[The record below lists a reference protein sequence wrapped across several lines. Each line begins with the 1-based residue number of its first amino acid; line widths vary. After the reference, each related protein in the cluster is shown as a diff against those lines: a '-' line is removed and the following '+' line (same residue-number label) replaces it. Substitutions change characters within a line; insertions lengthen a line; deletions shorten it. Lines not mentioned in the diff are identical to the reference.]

1 MQRWKREMQR
11 WKREMQRWKREMQR
25 GKWELQRWKWEM
37 HGWNWAMQ
45 CCELEMQRWKWEI
58 QRWCREGVRSTLL
71 GRPAGELQKCLVLMA
86 DEFHHFGTICH
97 NLLKHSD
104 SKGLRISLRIVDGEF
119 DLQQSIVQ
127 TPESLG

>member
-1 MQRWKREMQR
+1 MQRWKWEMQR
-11 WKREMQRWKREMQR
+11 WKRETQRWKREI
-25 GKWELQRWKWEM
+25 
-37 HGWNWAMQ
+37 Q
-45 CCELEMQRWKWEI
+45 CWKWEI
-58 QRWCREGVRSTLL
+58 QRWKCEIQRWKRETQHWKCEIQRWEGVRSTLL
-71 GRPAGELQKCLVLMA
+71 GRPPGELQKRLILMA
-86 DEFHHFGTICH
+86 DEFHHFGTVCH